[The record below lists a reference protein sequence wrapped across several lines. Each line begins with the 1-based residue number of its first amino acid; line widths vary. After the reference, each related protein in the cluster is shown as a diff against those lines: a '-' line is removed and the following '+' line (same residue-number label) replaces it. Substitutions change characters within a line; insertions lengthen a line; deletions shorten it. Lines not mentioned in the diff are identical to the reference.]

1 MRRIRNKNPNCNHNA
16 TSVFYQPHYNN
27 VKYDDTHQKKEEV
40 LRKVFF
46 KESSKMEDERKI
58 GGTGPLGLNLISGI
72 GGSNTIG
79 QAGAQIVGRTMKT
92 DPHT

>member
-1 MRRIRNKNPNCNHNA
+1 
-16 TSVFYQPHYNN
+16 
-27 VKYDDTHQKKEEV
+27 
-40 LRKVFF
+40 
-46 KESSKMEDERKI
+46 MEDERKI